1 MSSLNTL
8 TDLLDDVEEGTSGDR
23 ITVGELL
30 DTIDS
35 RSYGPI
41 LLLPAFIALSP
52 IGAIPGMSIVT
63 GTIII
68 MFAAQLLFGMRHPWL
83 PKFIENIEFS
93 REKMDKT
100 SDVMRPWAKWVDSAL
115 YKRLTFLT
123 QRPFDSIVAG
133 ICILLA
139 LLFYPLALLPWAVA
153 IPSGAIVLFSL
164 GLTSRDG
171 LFVLVGFLLT
181 LTSFALLVI
190 YWPF

>member
-8 TDLLDDVEEGTSGDR
+8 TDLLDDVEEGTSGDH

-68 MFAAQLLFGMRHPWL
+68 M
-83 PKFIENIEFS
+83 
-93 REKMDKT
+93 
-100 SDVMRPWAKWVDSAL
+100 
-115 YKRLTFLT
+115 
-123 QRPFDSIVAG
+123 
-133 ICILLA
+133 
-139 LLFYPLALLPWAVA
+139 
-153 IPSGAIVLFSL
+153 
-164 GLTSRDG
+164 
-171 LFVLVGFLLT
+171 
-181 LTSFALLVI
+181 
-190 YWPF
+190 

>member
-8 TDLLDDVEEGTSGDR
+8 TDLLDDVEEGTSGDH

-83 PKFIENIEFS
+83 PKFIENIQFS

-181 LTSFALLVI
+181 LTSFALLMI